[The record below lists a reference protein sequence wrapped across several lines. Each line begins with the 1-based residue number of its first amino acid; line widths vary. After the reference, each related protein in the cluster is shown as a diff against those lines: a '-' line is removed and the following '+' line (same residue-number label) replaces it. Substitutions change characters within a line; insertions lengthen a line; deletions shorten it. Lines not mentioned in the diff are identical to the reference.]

1 MAARPSFLLN
11 CRGRPA
17 STFFGEYMT
26 HPWALTTKVSQIS
39 EKGLSGSMLV
49 TTTGRVTG
57 TRELRRTE
65 LTALALDIVS
75 LFGSARAARHA
86 DRLDLS
92 QLKVTQAC
100 EESVFP

>member
-17 STFFGEYMT
+17 STFLGEYMT

-39 EKGLSGSMLV
+39 EKGLFGSMLV

-75 LFGSARAARHA
+75 LFAKCARRSAR
-86 DRLDLS
+86 DRLGLS
-92 QLKVTQAC
+92 SPKVTQAGL
-100 EESVFP
+100 EGLFP